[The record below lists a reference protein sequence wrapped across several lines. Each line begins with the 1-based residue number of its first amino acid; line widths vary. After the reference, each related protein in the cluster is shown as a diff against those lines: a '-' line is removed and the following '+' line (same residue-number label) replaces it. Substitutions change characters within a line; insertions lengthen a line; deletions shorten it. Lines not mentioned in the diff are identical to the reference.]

1 MLTFTPMDGGI
12 VLVTLEKE
20 TKSGKR
26 KLEVEMRRVDIEPEA
41 AKIGLGPP
49 TPHTPVATDRVTG

>member
-1 MLTFTPMDGGI
+1 VLTFTPMDGGM

-20 TKSGKR
+20 TNKGKR
-26 KLEVEMRRVDIEPEA
+26 KLEVEIKRTDIEPEA
-41 AKIGLGPP
+41 AKLGLAPP